1 MTLHTPSVIY
11 KTATKIT
18 LIHQVTYLSYANY
31 PHVDARGSCAIAR
44 AHKAIEKRADT
55 FDEYT
60 CK

>member
-1 MTLHTPSVIY
+1 M
-11 KTATKIT
+11 
-18 LIHQVTYLSYANY
+18 TYLSYANY